1 MIFARQTGLIRLVV
15 ILLLA
20 GVMASARSQ
29 SAAAQAAGDG
39 RLTLV
44 VPLAA
49 GGAMD
54 TIVRTMAPR
63 LSAKL
68 GKTVIVENRTGGGTI
83 TGALSVAKA
92 SPDGNTLLIAPSA
105 TLTVNV
111 ALYKTL
117 SYDPVKDFSPVA
129 MYARVPFV
137 LVANAQS
144 GIRSLQDLVAQAK
157 ANPGKLTYAST
168 GVGAT
173 PHLAGEMLKSMTG
186 IDIAHVPYRG
196 SPPALNDV
204 IGGHVQLTFADPA
217 LVQELIE
224 AKKVFPLGVS
234 SLARMATLPAVPAL
248 AEVGLPGFDAISWHM
263 VMAPAGTPADT
274 ISKLNEAIREFAVAP
289 EVQKQMGAMGMM
301 PVTSPPPAELQ
312 AYLKSEIERWSKIVQ
327 QAGIAGTQ

>member
-1 MIFARQTGLIRLVV
+1 MRFPRPAFSIRVALACMVV
-15 ILLLA
+15 SAPIA
-20 GVMASARSQ
+20 GPAP
-29 SAAAQAAGDG
+29 AAAQDAAGG
-39 RLTLV
+39 RITLV

-54 TIVRTMAPR
+54 TIVRTMAAR
-63 LSAKL
+63 LSTQL
-68 GKTVIVENRTGGGTI
+68 GRTVIVENRTGGGTI

-92 SPDGNTLLIAPSA
+92 TPDGNTLLIAPGN
-105 TLTVNV
+105 TLTSNV

-144 GIRSLQDLVAQAK
+144 GIRSLQDLIAQAK

-173 PHLAGEMLKSMTG
+173 PHLATEMLKAATG
-186 IDIAHVPYRG
+186 IDITHVPYRG
-196 SPPALNDV
+196 SPPALNDLV
-204 IGGHVQLTFADPA
+204 GGHVQLAFADPV

-224 AKKVFPLGVS
+224 TKKVFPIGVS
-234 SLARMATLPAVPAL
+234 SLARMATLPNVPPM

-263 VMAPAGTPADT
+263 VMAPAGTPADA
-274 ISKLNEAIREFAVAP
+274 IMKLNAAIKEFALAP
-289 EVQKQMGAMGMM
+289 EVQKQMGAMGMV
-301 PVTSPPPAELQ
+301 PVASPTPAELQ
-312 AYLKSEIERWSKIVQ
+312 VYLKSEIERWGKIVQ
-327 QAGIAGTQ
+327 QAGIAGSQ